1 MSRKIY
7 TILSIML
14 IGAFALAAC
23 GAPATSAPTQAPA
36 ATQPPAP
43 TAVPAATNTAAPKP
57 VTINWWHI
65 STADPGLSFWKGL
78 ADQYMAAH
86 PNVTINIT
94 VLENEAFKTKLTTV
108 MQSGNPP
115 DIFQSWGGGDMNSQV
130 QAGLLQDI
138 TPALDADNGAWRST
152 FGAGALSVYAYQG
165 KNYGV
170 PWDMGMVGFWYNK
183 DLFAK
188 AGITDTPAT
197 WTDFLNDVKKLKA
210 AGITPIALG
219 EGDKWPGMHWWM
231 YLATRIGGEPAFDA
245 AYTQKGSFTDPAFIQ
260 AFQKL
265 QDLIAL
271 QPFQA
276 GYLGATHDDMETA
289 FGNGKAAMELTGQWG
304 PSVEMAD
311 SADKKGVANLGFFN
325 FPAVE
330 GGVGKLTD
338 VCGGGNGF
346 AIGKNAPPEAIDF
359 VKFLTS
365 ATNETQM
372 AKLGMGIP
380 PVVGAEAGLTDPNML
395 AVKQNVENATYFQLY
410 YDQYLPPAMGSA
422 LNDAVQTIF
431 AGTATPQ
438 QAAQAIEDSAKQN
451 LK

>member
-7 TILSIML
+7 TILSMVL

-23 GAPATSAPTQAPA
+23 AAPATP
-36 ATQPPAP
+36 TQPPAP
-43 TAVPAATNTAAPKP
+43 TAAPK

-65 STADPGLSFWKGL
+65 STADPGLSYWKGL
-78 ADQYMAAH
+78 ASQYMATH

-108 MQSGNPP
+108 LQSGNPP

-130 QAGLLQDI
+130 TAGLLKDI
-138 TPALDADNGAWRST
+138 TPDLDANGGAWRNT

-183 DLFAK
+183 DLFTK
-188 AGITDTPAT
+188 AGIANPPTT
-197 WTDFLNDVKKLKA
+197 WTDFLADVKTLKA
-210 AGITPIALG
+210 AGITPISVG
-219 EGDKWPGMHWWM
+219 EGDKWPGMHIWM
-231 YLATRIGGEPAFDA
+231 YLATRIGGEAAFDA
-245 AYTQKGSFTDPAFIQ
+245 AYSRKGSFTDPPFVQ

-271 QPFQA
+271 QPFQD
-276 GYLGATHDDMETA
+276 GFLGATHDDMEGA

-304 PSVEMAD
+304 PSVESAD

-330 GGVGKLTD
+330 GGVGKVTD

-365 ATNETQM
+365 ATNEAQM

-380 PVVGAEAGLTDPNML
+380 PVVGAESGLTDPNML
-395 AVKQNVENATYFQLY
+395 AVKQNVANATYFQLY

-422 LNDAVQTIF
+422 LNDSVQTIF

-451 LK
+451 LTK